1 MKWVQYIFGSFT
13 LLNVYNST
21 AQTIN
26 WKALQ
31 KEQKHIAY
39 VNLGVDHAVT
49 YGVGYGYQL
58 RSKLPIILNAS
69 YSIPSGKIILDDYK
83 TKIGGQINWLQSGN
97 FYFNSELRGIF
108 RRFENS
114 YARLLNF
121 GAVVSTTAGYYKL
134 HWFIA
139 ADAGFD
145 KAIVT
150 HFKHSALYK
159 SNFPGVKDGW
169 YEPSTGGNFYYG
181 LQTGYSIKK
190 ADIYLRA
197 GKLIEQDFQTAPML
211 PFYAELG
218 LNFKLKKK

>member
-1 MKWVQYIFGSFT
+1 MKTFISVLVI
-13 LLNVYNST
+13 VMIAYNSN

-26 WKALQ
+26 WHTLQ
-31 KEQKHIAY
+31 KEQKHILTA
-39 VNLGVDHAVT
+39 NLAADYALD

-58 RSKLPIILNAS
+58 SSRFPILLNAS
-69 YSIPSGKIILDDYK
+69 FSIPSGNIITDDYK
-83 TKIGGQINWLQSGN
+83 TKIGGQLNWLKTKN
-97 FYFNSELRGIF
+97 FYFSSQLQGILR
-108 RRFENS
+108 RYQNC

-121 GAVVSTTAGYYKL
+121 GSVISTTAGYYKP
-134 HWFIA
+134 HWFIG

-145 KAIVT
+145 KAIIT

-190 ADIYLRA
+190 ADIYVRA
-197 GKLIEQDFQTAPML
+197 GKLIEQDFETAPML

-218 LNFKLKKK
+218 LNFKFKK